1 MTSLSSPHSQ
11 FSTIFTVLKILKD
24 SQLTVAGLKWDKIV
38 MDSSVKVA
46 AQWKQKGEQDNKMCK
61 EWE

>member
-1 MTSLSSPHSQ
+1 M
-11 FSTIFTVLKILKD
+11 LKD